1 MSDITFFKD
10 PNDDRLLGVVMELA
24 QEVYALRQ
32 RVRALEGA
40 ASETGTE
47 GRDRFV
53 SRLLVP
59 LVYETESP
67 DPAFQEP

>member
-1 MSDITFFKD
+1 MPDITFFRD

-40 ASETGTE
+40 GPETGTKE
-47 GRDRFV
+47 RDQFV
-53 SRLLVP
+53 SRVLVP
-59 LVYETESP
+59 LTDEAESP
-67 DPAFQEP
+67 DPPFENP